1 MKTTIKINRTFDD
14 SGNLKAIASAN
25 FDDCFAVTG
34 IRILDSQ
41 KGLFVSMPNRK
52 VGENEYKDICF
63 PVTKEF
69 REELNNVIMDAYHQ
83 KLEELQEHENKN
95 EQKQTGRSSQSKGS
109 VQEQNAA
116 GTPEEAQD
124 IASEDI
130 EEAGEIEESAGMSMG
145 M

>member
-1 MKTTIKINRTFDD
+1 MKTTVKINRTFNDD
-14 SGNLKAIASAN
+14 GNLKAIASAN

-52 VGENEYKDICF
+52 TGENEYKDVCF

-69 REELNNVIMDAYHQ
+69 REELNNAVMDAYHQ
-83 KLEELQEHENKN
+83 KLEELQDHEIENG
-95 EQKQTGRSSQSKGS
+95 QKQAEGAGQGKDS

-116 GTPEEAQD
+116 AAPEEMQD
-124 IASEDI
+124 PASEDN
-130 EEAGEIEESAGMSMG
+130 EETEEIEESEGMSLG